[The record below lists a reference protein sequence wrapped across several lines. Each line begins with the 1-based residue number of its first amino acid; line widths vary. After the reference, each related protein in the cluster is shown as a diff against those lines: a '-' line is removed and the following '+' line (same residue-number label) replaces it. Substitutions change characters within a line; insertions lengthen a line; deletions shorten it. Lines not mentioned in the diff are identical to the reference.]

1 METMATKA
9 DQHIAPKA
17 DASNAT
23 LIERAKEIDPSAW
36 RGDDRDDTHD
46 RRMAAIQKAL
56 QEQAAQAP
64 ADIRP
69 GDVEVSR

>member
-1 METMATKA
+1 MATKA
-9 DQHIAPKA
+9 DRHIAPKA
-17 DASNAT
+17 DASNAA

-36 RGDDRDDTHD
+36 RGDGRDDTHD
-46 RRMAAIQKAL
+46 RRMAGIRKAR

-69 GDVEVSR
+69 GDTEIAR